1 MNTAKMKQTS
11 FQYNALGLAIL
22 MAVTSLQP
30 ATAAQESQEETTT
43 DGEKAVEKIEVT
55 GSRLKGVD
63 LEGANPLQVFSQD
76 DLLKKGYDSVA
87 SFLRDLP
94 QAASAGTFTDN
105 GNVAGS
111 DGTPPGASGVSLRG
125 LGSSS
130 TLVLVNGRRVAVDSF
145 SNGFD
150 SFVNVNAIPM
160 SAIERIEVLTD
171 GAASVYGSDAI
182 AGVINFIL
190 RKDFAGH
197 ELSALYGDDSA
208 GSDFGRT
215 NLTYAGGF
223 SSEHSNTTLVV
234 DYYDR
239 EKLMNT
245 DRPIDVTFLSST
257 RVTIDGKDYAEPWCG
272 SATSNGGTR
281 CQYDYVAERAIQ
293 PDTKTLG
300 ATLNHSY
307 RFGSG
312 NEFFAEAMYQNN
324 QGHAYDSAGSFD
336 FRVPGNSAVVP
347 QWAKDLDL
355 KNGSYSTLRI
365 RSRYPE
371 ARMQEYDSSSYRLL
385 AGLRG
390 ELNDWS
396 WETAATVGKSENEVL
411 HTSGYFSVDRM
422 AAAVATGSFNPFNL
436 GRDTNPSVVAGLREL
451 APRIGESDV
460 RSWDFNITGDV
471 FNLPAGAVKAVFGGE
486 WRSEDIFDRPALIAQ
501 QGGVTTLGATEA
513 AADRSQYATYAEFN
527 LPLTEQLDAI
537 TALRYD
543 HYSDF
548 GGDVNPKVSLRYR
561 ATDDLILRA
570 SWSTGFRAPSLSEL
584 GAGTSLGSNYIDC
597 GSGKPYNGLCGTFGA
612 QAGELEYDQ
621 ETLGNKDLDAENSE
635 AVNFGLSWN
644 LTEDLNLTLDYWR
657 YDHTDIVDVDANTT
671 LKACIAG
678 TAPKVT
684 TVEAL
689 NGAFGCVVDAGNDL
703 VFLRTGFFNVGSQ
716 TTDGV
721 DFKADYRVETD
732 FGTFK
737 PYVAATRTLSY
748 ERQLTPDE
756 AAEDLLGKLSG
767 ASEIARPDL
776 VADAGADWTYQR
788 WSASLGAHY
797 VSSLGD
803 GDFKFDNETVD
814 AWLTFNASLSFEVS
828 SQQDIQFAVRNL
840 TDKAPPYA
848 SSPTNGYASSVHDWL
863 GRVWTLRYNIRF

>member
-63 LEGANPLQVFSQD
+63 MEGANPLQVFSQD

-208 GSDFGRT
+208 SSDFGRT

-422 AAAVATGSFNPFNL
+422 AATVATGGFNPFNL

-828 SQQDIQFAVRNL
+828 SQQDIRFAVRNL